1 MNKRDLED
9 MLDWDENHDTSL
21 DAYAILLGMDPFFR
35 LDSVEQ
41 MELERRYIEEVR
53 CESAH

>member
-1 MNKRDLED
+1 MNMRDLED
-9 MLDWDENHDTSL
+9 LYDWDENHDTSL

-41 MELERRYIEEVR
+41 MELERRYLEEVKLEHAR
-53 CESAH
+53 

>member
-1 MNKRDLED
+1 MNLRDLED
-9 MLDWDENHDTSL
+9 AFDWDENNDTSL

-41 MELERRYIEEVR
+41 MELERRYLEEVK
-53 CESAH
+53 CETVR

>member
-1 MNKRDLED
+1 MNYRDLED

-41 MELERRYIEEVR
+41 MELERRYLEEVKLENAR
-53 CESAH
+53 